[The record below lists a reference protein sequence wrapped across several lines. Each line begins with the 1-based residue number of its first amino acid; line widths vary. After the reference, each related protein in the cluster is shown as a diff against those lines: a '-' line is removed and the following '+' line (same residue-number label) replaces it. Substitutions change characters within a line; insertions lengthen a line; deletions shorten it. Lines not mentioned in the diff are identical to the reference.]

1 MKSDGGVRICGD
13 YKVTINKA
21 ARLDKYPIPRIDE
34 LFTSLAGRKMF
45 SKLDLSHAYLQVQ
58 LDDESRQ
65 YVTINTH
72 KGLFQYHRL
81 PFGVASAPSIFQHV
95 MENLLQGIPG
105 VCVYID
111 DILVT
116 GSSEQEHLDNLAQV
130 LQRLEAAGMRLKK
143 EKCEFLVPAVAYLGH
158 VISAE
163 GLRTSDVKVKAI
175 VDAPAP
181 RNVTE
186 LRSFLGL
193 VNYYGKFLPDLAT
206 TLSPLYSLLQKQ
218 KRWTWEQR
226 QKDAFK
232 SVKDLLMSSRVLVH
246 FDDSLPLVLACDASP
261 YGLGAVLSH
270 RMPDGTERP
279 VGFSSRTLAKAE
291 QNYSQLDKEALA
303 IVFGVKKYHQYL
315 YGRQFEIKTDHKP
328 LTHIFSESRA
338 IPAMASGRIQ
348 RWTLTLGAYN
358 YTIQYKEGRENA
370 NSDAL
375 SRLPLPTTL
384 QDVPRPAEVVH
395 LMEHLDT
402 SPVSS
407 SQIRSWTDNDPILA
421 KVKTWVQ
428 SGWPTQEN
436 DEAEELRPCTMRR
449 YELSVEEGCLL
460 WGNRVVVPQKGRKKV
475 LETLHEAH
483 PGIVRMKGFARGY
496 VWWPGIG
503 EEMERC
509 VKECETCQIH
519 RKAPPMVPLH
529 LGHGQR
535 SPGQECILIM
545 QGQCMGRCSF

>member
-1 MKSDGGVRICGD
+1 
-13 YKVTINKA
+13 
-21 ARLDKYPIPRIDE
+21 
-34 LFTSLAGRKMF
+34 
-45 SKLDLSHAYLQVQ
+45 
-58 LDDESRQ
+58 
-65 YVTINTH
+65 
-72 KGLFQYHRL
+72 
-81 PFGVASAPSIFQHV
+81 
-95 MENLLQGIPG
+95 
-105 VCVYID
+105 
-111 DILVT
+111 
-116 GSSEQEHLDNLAQV
+116 
-130 LQRLEAAGMRLKK
+130 
-143 EKCEFLVPAVAYLGH
+143 
-158 VISAE
+158 
-163 GLRTSDVKVKAI
+163 
-175 VDAPAP
+175 
-181 RNVTE
+181 
-186 LRSFLGL
+186 
-193 VNYYGKFLPDLAT
+193 
-206 TLSPLYSLLQKQ
+206 
-218 KRWTWEQR
+218 
-226 QKDAFK
+226 
-232 SVKDLLMSSRVLVH
+232 MSSRVLVH
-246 FDDSLPLVLACDASP
+246 FDDSLPLVLACDAYS

-348 RWTLTLGAYN
+348 RWALTLGAYN
-358 YTIQYKEGRENA
+358 YTIQYKEGGENA

-395 LMEHLDT
+395 LIEHLDT

-407 SQIRSWTDNDPILA
+407 SQIRNWTDNDPILA

-428 SGWPTQEN
+428 SGWPSQEN
-436 DEAEELRPCTMRR
+436 DEAEELRPYTMRR
-449 YELSVEEGCLL
+449 YQLSVEEGCLL

-483 PGIVRMKGFARGY
+483 PGIVRMKGFVRGY

-519 RKAPPMVPLH
+519 RKAHPMVPLH
-529 LGHGQR
+529 PWLWPEKPWSRVHIDYAGPMYGKMFLLMVDANTKWLEVHVT
-535 SPGQECILIM
+535 S
-545 QGQCMGRCSF
+545 

>member
-1 MKSDGGVRICGD
+1 M
-13 YKVTINKA
+13 
-21 ARLDKYPIPRIDE
+21 
-34 LFTSLAGRKMF
+34 
-45 SKLDLSHAYLQVQ
+45 
-58 LDDESRQ
+58 
-65 YVTINTH
+65 
-72 KGLFQYHRL
+72 
-81 PFGVASAPSIFQHV
+81 
-95 MENLLQGIPG
+95 
-105 VCVYID
+105 YID
-111 DILVT
+111 DKLVT

-130 LQRLEAAGMRLKK
+130 LQRLEAAGMK

-218 KRWTWEQR
+218 KRWMWGQR
-226 QKDAFK
+226 QKDAFM

-246 FDDSLPLVLACDASP
+246 FDDSLPLILACDASP

-279 VGFSSRTLAKAE
+279 VGFSSRTLGKAE

-303 IVFGVKKYHQYL
+303 IVLGVKKYHQYL
-315 YGRQFEIKTDHKP
+315 YGRQFEIKTDHNP

-348 RWTLTLGAYN
+348 RWALTLGAYN
-358 YTIQYKEGRENA
+358 YTIQYKEGRENS

-436 DEAEELRPCTMRR
+436 VEVEELRPYTMRR

-460 WGNRVVVPQKGRKKV
+460 WGNRVVVPQKGRKV
-475 LETLHEAH
+475 LEMLHEAH

-503 EEMERC
+503 EKMERC

-519 RKAPPMVPLH
+519 RKVPPMVPLH
-529 LGHGQR
+529 
-535 SPGQECILIM
+535 P
-545 QGQCMGRCSF
+545 